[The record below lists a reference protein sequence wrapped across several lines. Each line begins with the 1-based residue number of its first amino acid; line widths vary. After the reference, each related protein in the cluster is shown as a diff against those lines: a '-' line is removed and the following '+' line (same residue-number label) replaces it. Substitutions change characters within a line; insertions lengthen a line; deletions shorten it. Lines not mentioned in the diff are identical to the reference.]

1 MSDKK
6 VRKPKETIASLK
18 KQIADLEQRNKILS
32 ESNSD
37 LIPLA
42 AETDAVRENLR
53 ISRDMLKEAREAHTQ
68 YRNESYKN
76 KSEAEQFLRLKS
88 TIEILLSFATHNP
101 NHDVLTADKVTLAFL
116 KQIIDGEV

>member
-18 KQIADLEQRNKILS
+18 KQITDLEQRNKILS

-42 AETDAVRENLR
+42 AETDAVREQLR
-53 ISRDMLKEAREAHTQ
+53 ISRDMVKEAKEAYGHYKQ
-68 YRNESYKN
+68 KSYKN
-76 KSEAEQFLRLKS
+76 KSEAEQFLKIKS
-88 TIEILLSFATHNP
+88 AIEILLAFATNNP
-101 NHDVLTADKVTLAFL
+101 NHDVLTADKVTLVFL
-116 KQIIDGEV
+116 KQMIDG